1 MLSKTSFM
9 LRSAP
14 CPEEPSQ
21 AASRRGGASRST
33 HGRNAAPPMILA
45 TAGHIDHGKTALI
58 RALTGVDADR
68 LPEEKRR
75 GLTIDLGFAYATLP
89 DGTELGFVDVPG
101 HERFL
106 ANMLAGVLS
115 IDRVLLV
122 VAADDGPRPQTLE
135 HLDILELIG
144 IHEVT
149 GVVTKIDRVDGGRT
163 DAVAAETSA
172 LLVAVGF
179 PQPAIFPVSSWTSEG
194 IAALAE
200 HLQQSARAAA
210 RSRAAASPS
219 GLFRM
224 PIDRAFRLPGIGLV
238 VTGTIAAGTVAPG
251 DRLVLSPQGTPVR
264 VRGLH
269 GHNRPIETAVAG
281 ERCAINVAASFPEGG
296 EPRRGDWILAA
307 ERHAPTTRL
316 DLSLRVSRYAEAPL
330 RDGLPVHLH
339 LGTTDTVARAAVLG
353 SREIAP
359 GERGFVQL
367 DLEHPVGALCG
378 DRAVLR
384 DHAARRTLAGGR
396 VVDPFAPRRGR
407 RQPARLAVLEALAT
421 TDPGQALALLLAVQG
436 VVDLTQFALARN
448 LAPSELDRLTEAGEF
463 LRVGPARAPV
473 AVAPERLT
481 ALGDKIVDTLGAW
494 HQAQPDA
501 LGPGRPALIMQL
513 RGAAPGAVPEAA
525 LDAALDALAGAGRI
539 MRQGPIWRL
548 PEHQPRLTRSDERL
562 WERLHPLLAAADL
575 RPPRIREL
583 AAALE
588 LEPEAVERFLTRAE
602 RLGRVARVANNRFF
616 LPETLARLAEIA
628 CELADGSP
636 EGTFTAATFKDC
648 SGVGRNLTIEILEYL
663 DKMGATRRTGDA
675 RIVLR
680 GREVFA

>member
-1 MLSKTSFM
+1 
-9 LRSAP
+9 
-14 CPEEPSQ
+14 
-21 AASRRGGASRST
+21 
-33 HGRNAAPPMILA
+33 MILA

-106 ANMLAGVLS
+106 GNMLAGVLS

-122 VAADDGPRPQTLE
+122 VAADDGPRPQMLE

-144 IHEVT
+144 IHEIT
-149 GVVTKIDRVDGGRT
+149 GVVTKIDRVERDRT
-163 DAVAAETSA
+163 DAVAAETGA
-172 LLVAVGF
+172 LLGAAGF
-179 PQPAIFPVSSWTSEG
+179 LQPAIFPVSSRTGEG
-194 IAALAE
+194 IAALAG
-200 HLQQSARAAA
+200 HLQKSAHSAAQ
-210 RSRAAASPS
+210 SRAAAAAS

-224 PIDRAFRLPGIGLV
+224 PIDRAFTLPGIGLV

-269 GHNRPIETAVAG
+269 GHNRAIETAAAG
-281 ERCAINVAASFPEGG
+281 ERCAINIAGSFPEGG
-296 EPRRGDWILAA
+296 EPHRGDWILAA

-316 DLSLRVSRYAEAPL
+316 DLSLRVSRYAEVPL

-339 LGTTDTVARAAVLG
+339 LGTTDTVGRAAVLG

-359 GERGFVQL
+359 GESGFVQL

-407 RQPARLAVLEALAT
+407 RQPARLAVLEALAA
-421 TDPGQALALLLAVQG
+421 TDPAQALARLLAVEG
-436 VVDLTQFALARN
+436 VVDLAKFALARN
-448 LAPSELDRLTEAGEF
+448 LTPGELDRLIEAGGF

-473 AVAPERLT
+473 AVTPERLA
-481 ALGDKIVDTLGAW
+481 ALGDKIVETLGAW
-494 HQAQPDA
+494 HQAQPDT
-501 LGPGRPALIMQL
+501 LGPSRPALITQL
-513 RGAAPGAVPEAA
+513 RGSGPEAL
-525 LDAALDALAGAGRI
+525 LDAALAELAEAGRVV
-539 MRQGPIWRL
+539 RLGPIWSL
-548 PEHQPRLTRSDERL
+548 PDHQPRLTRSDERL
-562 WERLHPLLAAADL
+562 FERICPLLAAADL
-575 RPPRIREL
+575 RAPRIREL
-583 AAALE
+583 AAALGIQ
-588 LEPEAVERFLTRAE
+588 PEAVERLLSRAE
-602 RLGRVARVANNRFF
+602 RLGRVARVADNRFF

-628 CELADGSP
+628 RELADSSP
-636 EGTFTAATFKDC
+636 EGTFTAATFKERC
-648 SGVGRNLTIEILEYL
+648 GIGRNVTIQILEYL
-663 DKMGATRRTGDA
+663 DKMGVTRRIGDT

-680 GREVFA
+680 GSEVFA

>member
-1 MLSKTSFM
+1 
-9 LRSAP
+9 
-14 CPEEPSQ
+14 
-21 AASRRGGASRST
+21 
-33 HGRNAAPPMILA
+33 MILA

-89 DGTELGFVDVPG
+89 DGSELGFVDVPG

-144 IHEVT
+144 IGEVT
-149 GVVTKIDRVDGGRT
+149 GIITKIDRVERDRT
-163 DAVAAETSA
+163 DAIAAETGA
-172 LLVAVGF
+172 LLVAAGF
-179 PQPAIFPVSSWTSEG
+179 PQPAIFPVSSRTGEG
-194 IAALAE
+194 IPALAA
-200 HLQQSARAAA
+200 HLQKIAQAAA
-210 RSRAAASPS
+210 RRAAASAS

-224 PIDRAFRLPGIGLV
+224 PIDRAFTLPGIGLV
-238 VTGTIAAGTVAPG
+238 VTGTIAAGRVALG
-251 DRLVLSPQGTPVR
+251 DRLLLSPQGTPVR

-269 GHNRPIETAVAG
+269 GQNRPIETAAAG
-281 ERCAINVAASFPEGG
+281 ERCAINLVGSFPEGA

-339 LGTTDTVARAAVLG
+339 LGTTDTVGRAAVLG

-359 GERGFVQL
+359 GASGLVQL
-367 DLEHPVGALCG
+367 DLEHPVGALSA
-378 DRAVLR
+378 DRVVLR
-384 DHAARRTLAGGR
+384 DHAARHTLAGGR

-421 TDPGQALALLLAVQG
+421 TEAGQALARLLAVQG
-436 VVDLTQFALARN
+436 VVDLAQFALSRN
-448 LAPSELDRLTEAGEF
+448 LAPSELDRLIEAGEF

-473 AVAPERLT
+473 AVTSERLA
-481 ALGDKIVDTLGAW
+481 ALGDKIVGTLGAW
-494 HQAQPDA
+494 HEAQPDA
-501 LGPGRPALIMQL
+501 LGPTRPSLIMRL
-513 RGAAPGAVPEAA
+513 RGAAPEAA
-525 LDAALDALAGAGRI
+525 LDAALAALADSGRI
-539 MRQGPIWRL
+539 VRQGPIWRL

-562 WERLHPLLAAADL
+562 WERLSPLLAAADL
-575 RPPRIREL
+575 RPPRVREL
-583 AAALE
+583 AGALG
-588 LEPEAVERFLTRAE
+588 LEPEAVERFLNRAE
-602 RLGRVARVANNRFF
+602 RLGRVARVADNRFF
-616 LPETLARLAEIA
+616 LPETLARLAEIGR
-628 CELADGSP
+628 ELADSSP
-636 EGTFTAATFKDC
+636 EGTFTAASFKDR
-648 SGVGRNLTIEILEYL
+648 SGIGRNLTIEILEYL

-680 GREVFA
+680 GSEVFA

>member
-1 MLSKTSFM
+1 
-9 LRSAP
+9 
-14 CPEEPSQ
+14 
-21 AASRRGGASRST
+21 
-33 HGRNAAPPMILA
+33 MILA
-45 TAGHIDHGKTALI
+45 TAGHIDHGKTALV

-75 GLTIDLGFAYATLP
+75 GMTIDLGFAYATLP

-106 ANMLAGVLS
+106 PNMLAGVLS

-144 IHEVT
+144 VGEIT
-149 GVVTKIDRVDGGRT
+149 GVITKIDRVDQDRAEAIASEVRGLLE
-163 DAVAAETSA
+163 AA
-172 LLVAVGF
+172 GF
-179 PQPAIFPVSSWTSEG
+179 ADSPIFPVSSRTGEG
-194 IAALAE
+194 IGGLAE
-200 HLQQSARAAA
+200 HLKKGAHAAAQNRRAAL
-210 RSRAAASPS
+210 PS

-224 PIDRAFRLPGIGLV
+224 AIDRAFTLPGIGLV
-238 VTGTIAAGTVAPG
+238 VTGTVAAGTVAVGERLLVSPG
-251 DRLVLSPQGTPVR
+251 GIEVR

-269 GHNRPIETAVAG
+269 SQNRPIETAATG
-281 ERCAINVAASFPEGG
+281 ERCAVNVAGSFPEGG

-339 LGTTDTVARAAVLG
+339 VGTRDTVGRAAVLG

-359 GERGFVQL
+359 GESGFVQL
-367 DLEHPVGALCG
+367 DLEHPVGTLCG

-407 RQPARLAVLEALAT
+407 RQPARLTVLGALAA
-421 TDPGQALALLLAVQG
+421 TDPARALAHLLAVEG
-436 VVDLTQFALARN
+436 VVDLTKFALARN
-448 LAPSELDRLTEAGEF
+448 LAPSELDRLIEAGGF

-473 AVAPERLT
+473 AVTPEQLA
-481 ALGDKIVDTLGAW
+481 ALGDKIVDALGAW

-501 LGPGRPALIMQL
+501 LGPSRPALIMQL
-513 RGAAPGAVPEAA
+513 RLAAPEAA
-525 LDAALDALAGAGRI
+525 LDAALAELAGAGRVV
-539 MRQGPIWRL
+539 RQGPIWRL
-548 PEHQPRLTRSDERL
+548 PEHEPRLTRSDERL
-562 WERLHPLLAAADL
+562 WERVRPLLADEDL
-575 RPPRIREL
+575 RVPRIREL
-583 AAALE
+583 AAALG
-588 LEPEAVERFLTRAE
+588 LEPTAVERLLNRAE
-602 RLGRVARVANNRFF
+602 RLGRVARVADNRFF

-628 CELADGSP
+628 RALADSSP
-636 EGTFTAATFKDC
+636 EGTFTAATFKDHC
-648 SGVGRNLTIEILEYL
+648 GLGRNVTIQILEYL
-663 DKMGATRRTGDA
+663 DKMGATRRIGDT

-680 GREVFA
+680 GSEVFA

>member
-1 MLSKTSFM
+1 
-9 LRSAP
+9 
-14 CPEEPSQ
+14 
-21 AASRRGGASRST
+21 
-33 HGRNAAPPMILA
+33 MILA

-75 GLTIDLGFAYATLP
+75 GLTIDLGFAYTTLP

-106 ANMLAGVLS
+106 SNMLAGVLS

-135 HLDILELIG
+135 HLDILALIG
-144 IHEVT
+144 IAEIT
-149 GVVTKIDRVDGGRT
+149 GVVTKIDRVERDRT
-163 DAVAAETSA
+163 DAVAADTTA
-172 LLVAVGF
+172 LLAAAGF
-179 PQPAIFPVSSWTSEG
+179 PQAAIFPMSSRTGEG
-194 IAALAE
+194 IPALAE
-200 HLQQSARAAA
+200 HLQKSTHAAA
-210 RSRAAASPS
+210 HSRAAASAS

-224 PIDRAFRLPGIGLV
+224 PIDRAFTLPGIGLV

-269 GHNRPIETAVAG
+269 GHNRPIETAAAG
-281 ERCAINVAASFPEGG
+281 ERCAINLAASFQEGSQ
-296 EPRRGDWILAA
+296 PRRGDWIVAA
-307 ERHAPTTRL
+307 ERHAPTMRL
-316 DLSLRVSRYAEAPL
+316 DLSLRVSRYAETPL
-330 RDGLPVHLH
+330 RDGLPIHLH
-339 LGTTDTVARAAVLG
+339 LGTTDAVARAAVLG

-359 GERGFVQL
+359 GESGFVQL

-384 DHAARRTLAGGR
+384 DHAARHTLAGGR
-396 VVDPFAPRRGR
+396 VIDPFAPRRGR
-407 RQPARLAVLEALAT
+407 RQPARLAALEALAA
-421 TDPGQALALLLAVQG
+421 TDPAQALARLLAVEG
-436 VVDLTQFALARN
+436 VVDLAQFAVARN
-448 LAPSELDRLTEAGEF
+448 LAPSELDRLIEAGGF

-473 AVAPERLT
+473 AVTAEWLA
-481 ALGDKIVDTLGAW
+481 ALGDKIIDTLGAW

-501 LGPGRPALIMQL
+501 LGPSRPALIMQL
-513 RGAAPGAVPEAA
+513 RGAGREAA
-525 LDAALDALAGAGRI
+525 LDAALDSLAGAGRVV
-539 MRQGPIWRL
+539 RQGPIWRL

-562 WERLHPLLAAADL
+562 WERVRPLLAAADL
-575 RPPRIREL
+575 RAPRIREL
-583 AAALE
+583 AVE
-588 LEPEAVERFLTRAE
+588 LGLQPEAVERLLNRAE
-602 RLGRVARVANNRFF
+602 RLGRVARVADNRFF

-628 CELADGSP
+628 RELADSSP
-636 EGTFTAATFKDC
+636 GGGTFTAASFKDRC
-648 SGVGRNLTIEILEYL
+648 GVGRNLAIQILEYL

-680 GREVFA
+680 GSKVFA